1 MRGIIRE
8 DLPIVVAAGA
18 LEVRSGEVGDMTLT
32 FYRVPKGSDFTSL
45 LKGLPGDMCQCPH
58 WGYFLK
64 GKAVLH
70 TKAGDL
76 TLEGGQAFYS
86 APGHVP
92 EFLEDCELVEFSP
105 TAPFKEAFEHM
116 MRQAASG

>member
-45 LKGLPGDMCQCPH
+45 LKGLPG
-58 WGYFLK
+58 
-64 GKAVLH
+64 AVLH

>member
-8 DLPIVVAAGA
+8 DLPVVIAAGA
-18 LEVRSGEVGDMTLT
+18 LEVRFAEFGEMTLA
-32 FYRVPKGSDFTSL
+32 FYRVPKGTDFGPQ
-45 LKGLPGDMCQCPH
+45 LKGLPDDMCQCPH

-70 TKAGDL
+70 TKTGDL
-76 TLEGGQAFYS
+76 TLETGQAFYS
-86 APGHVP
+86 PPGHVP

-105 TAPFKEAFEHM
+105 TAQFKEAFEHM
-116 MRQAASG
+116 MRRAAGG